1 MYVINLTDNQ
11 SNGTHCV
18 SSFFDK
24 NAAFP
29 FDSLLIEYIP
39 QEVLSKMKSKSIT
52 HKIFG
57 IQDDDSIMC
66 GFCCIAFI
74 KYMIARKLF
83 LDYVIYEKQLW
94 QGFILKKID
103 ESRNYL
109 LEEIRH
115 NDLINEK
122 HKIRV

>member
-1 MYVINLTDNQ
+1 
-11 SNGTHCV
+11 
-18 SSFFDK
+18 
-24 NAAFP
+24 
-29 FDSLLIEYIP
+29 
-39 QEVLSKMKSKSIT
+39 MKSKSIT
-52 HKIFG
+52 HKIFR
-57 IQDDDSIMC
+57 IQDDDFILC